1 MMENDGS
8 VKYKVVPY
16 DYANLKVGDEVIRWL
31 AGTIPMKMKVTAL
44 TNDVITCEW
53 WTFDRK
59 TGVEIDDDIPGVV
72 SFLGK
77 SCKKTEGK

>member
-1 MMENDGS
+1 MENDGS
-8 VKYKVVPY
+8 TMFTVEPY

-31 AGTIPMKMKVTAL
+31 AGTVEMKLRVTAL
-44 TNDVITCEW
+44 TDDIVTCGW

-77 SCKKTEGK
+77 SVQREK